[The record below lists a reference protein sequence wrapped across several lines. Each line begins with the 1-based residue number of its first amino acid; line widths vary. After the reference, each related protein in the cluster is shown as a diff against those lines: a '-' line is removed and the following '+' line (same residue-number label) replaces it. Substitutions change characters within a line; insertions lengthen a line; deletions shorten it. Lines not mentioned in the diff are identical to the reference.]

1 MFRQAEKVGMLGA
14 SVYVCEC
21 VMERVIENDGK
32 ESGKTVQEGSWKRLI
47 GFSVRVTGFGRGD

>member
-1 MFRQAEKVGMLGA
+1 MLGA